1 MTATTS
7 SSTTVKNRAVSAT
20 NGSAAGAYVYDG
32 NGRRVQKCL
41 PTCGGSNPNTVYVF
55 SGSKVIAEYDNGA
68 LVGSPSREYIYSGA
82 ALLARVD
89 SSGTR
94 YYHQDHLSNR
104 LVTNSSGGVLEQLGT
119 FPYGEQWYN
128 ATGDKLYFTTYE
140 RDSESG
146 NDYAQA
152 RYSNSRTGRFNSPDP
167 ITGSTSD
174 PQSLNRYS
182 YVRNLPVMLT
192 DPAGLT
198 PQCNTVKNDET
209 QPDRDTGGGPAVT
222 ESDSDLG
229 ESDPGAPQQG
239 PGCGSIPPW
248 YYTIGGGGDGG
259 GGAGGFGPGGIGS
272 SPGSGYSFGDGGIS
286 AFIGGGIDGGLGS
299 MGDPFA
305 GPFGPPDPCFG
316 DADGSLAAMGMC
328 GGGAGQ
334 SGGGTD
340 IKALDI
346 CIKLLFGVTLESFL
360 EVEAG
365 VPSTGLFTGYMAG
378 VNQGYGKPLAAGP
391 SQVMVLTDG
400 SMDASNVTA
409 IFNFSIA
416 FSNLENEEH
425 HQQAAPGGIA
435 GFTKVVPPFSN
446 VVAYDLPDAVGT
458 QIWELGNSL
467 SLITGQQMQPPGH
480 QGGLEN
486 VATEAG
492 GKLSNCY
499 DFLRRK

>member
-41 PTCGGSNPNTVYVF
+41 PT
-55 SGSKVIAEYDNGA
+55 
-68 LVGSPSREYIYSGA
+68 R
-82 ALLARVD
+82 LLWHA
-89 SSGTR
+89 
-94 YYHQDHLSNR
+94 YYHRDHLSNR

-119 FPYGEQWYN
+119 FPFGERWYN
-128 ATGDKLYFTTYE
+128 ASADKLLFTTYE

-152 RYSNSRTGRFNSPDP
+152 RYNNSRTGRFNSPDP
-167 ITGSTSD
+167 VAGSISD

-272 SPGSGYSFGDGGIS
+272 SPGSGYSFGDGGIF

-316 DADGSLAAMGMC
+316 DADGSLAAVGGC
-328 GGGAGQ
+328 GGGGGN
-334 SGGGTD
+334 SGGGGLFSRVRQLVQ
-340 IKALDI
+340 AVLDTKND
-346 CIKLLFGVTLESFL
+346 CSKFFNSMF
-360 EVEAG
+360 
-365 VPSTGLFTGYMAG
+365 VPSISGDFGDPMTAG
-378 VNQGYGKPLAAGP
+378 DFFRTDNIAYDYGMPGQPKLPPGAAGAALSGAGAGATIWIVPNSAFDLKTFDTIGGFAAEYPGAQAELVLHELAHTLLGIP
-391 SQVMVLTDG
+391 SDSKDPLQ
-400 SMDASNVTA
+400 SWAN
-409 IFNFSIA
+409 
-416 FSNLENEEH
+416 
-425 HQQAAPGGIA
+425 
-435 GFTKVVPPFSN
+435 
-446 VVAYDLPDAVGT
+446 T
-458 QIWELGNSL
+458 QTID
-467 SLITGQQMQPPGH
+467 
-480 QGGLEN
+480 
-486 VATEAG
+486 
-492 GKLSNCY
+492 SNCY
-499 DFLRRK
+499 SAILAQIKSK